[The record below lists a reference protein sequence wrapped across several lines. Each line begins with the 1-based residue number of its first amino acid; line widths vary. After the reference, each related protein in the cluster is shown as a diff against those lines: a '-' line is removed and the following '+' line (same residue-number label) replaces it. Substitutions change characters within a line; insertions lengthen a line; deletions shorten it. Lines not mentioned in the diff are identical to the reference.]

1 MEIEKLNN
9 FFKYLKTIEANQT
22 VGFNSFEEFEKLEN
36 RRVKFEEVRIYF
48 MALIQE
54 NRNLQNDIL
63 SLRHANSKLIL
74 KHRQQKTELE
84 EAYKRIKELM
94 KL

>member
-1 MEIEKLNN
+1 MQIDKLNN

-22 VGFNSFEEFEKLEN
+22 VGFSSFEEFEKLEN
-36 RRVKFEEVRIYF
+36 RRAKFEEVRIYF

-54 NRNLQNDIL
+54 NRNLQNDVL
-63 SLRHANSKLIL
+63 SLRNANSKLIL
-74 KHRQQKTELE
+74 QHRQQKTELE

>member
-9 FFKYLKTIEANQT
+9 FFKYLRTIEANQT
-22 VGFNSFEEFEKLEN
+22 VGFSSFEEFEKLEN
-36 RRVKFEEVRIYF
+36 RRAKFEEIRIYV

-74 KHRQQKTELE
+74 QHRQQKTEIE

>member
-9 FFKYLKTIEANQT
+9 FFKYLRTIEANQT
-22 VGFNSFEEFEKLEN
+22 VGFSSFEEFEKLEN

-48 MALIQE
+48 IALIQE

-74 KHRQQKTELE
+74 NSRQQKTELE